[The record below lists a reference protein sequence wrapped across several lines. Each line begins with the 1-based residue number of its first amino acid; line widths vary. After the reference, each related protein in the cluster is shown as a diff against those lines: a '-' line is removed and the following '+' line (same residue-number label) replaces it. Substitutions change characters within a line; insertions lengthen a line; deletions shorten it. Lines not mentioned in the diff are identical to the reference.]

1 MPPRVR
7 ECALRRVVPSSAPL
21 KLTRARL
28 QMLAAVFVFT
38 DKLAVQGVDGQQQ
51 PPPRLQAK
59 MAERWGVSIETLARV
74 EELGRQVDAVY
85 QEWVRSRDRGALEQ
99 AVKLQTAVVEL
110 APKSAEMRASLANLY
125 YYQGDDARAE
135 VNARQA
141 VQLNPN
147 SPSSQKLLGRVLVQV
162 GRSEEGLPHLQKA
175 LSLVPQDGECWYKT
189 GTVFFEQAEFLK
201 SQCPSLIVY
210 ILIR

>member
-1 MPPRVR
+1 
-7 ECALRRVVPSSAPL
+7 
-21 KLTRARL
+21 
-28 QMLAAVFVFT
+28 MLAAVCLF
-38 DKLAVQGVDGQQQ
+38 DNLAVQGVDGQQQ
-51 PPPRLQAK
+51 QPPPRLPAE
-59 MAERWGVSIETLARV
+59 MAERWGVSLETLARV

-85 QEWVRSRDRGALEQ
+85 QEWVRSRERGALEQ
-99 AVKLQTAVVEL
+99 AVKLQTAAVEL
-110 APKSAEMRASLANLY
+110 APKSAEMRASLGNLY
-125 YYQGDDARAE
+125 YYQGDDARA
-135 VNARQA
+135 VVHARQA

-201 SQCPSLIVY
+201 SQCSSLICMY
-210 ILIR
+210 TN

>member
-1 MPPRVR
+1 
-7 ECALRRVVPSSAPL
+7 
-21 KLTRARL
+21 
-28 QMLAAVFVFT
+28 MLAAVFLF
-38 DKLAVQGVDGQQQ
+38 DNLAVQGVDGQQQ
-51 PPPRLQAK
+51 QPPPRLPSE
-59 MAERWGVSIETLARV
+59 MAERWGVSLETLARV

-110 APKSAEMRASLANLY
+110 APKSAEMRASLATLY

-135 VNARQA
+135 VHARQA

-189 GTVFFEQAEFLK
+189 GTVFFEQAEFLI
-201 SQCPSLIVY
+201 SQCPSLIC
-210 ILIR
+210 IHTN